1 MIKQSKIN
9 ELTDISKQIK
19 KALKSKPKNEKLLVN
34 ILNSTTNSERQI
46 IRTIYKRLY
55 NKPIQNDIKSELNNN
70 FKDFC
75 ISMFD
80 TPYEYDS
87 RELYK
92 ALNSVPINYKVIIEI
107 FTSRNKSHLNIVIQ
121 AYEQF
126 FKISLKE
133 EILKKISNNFSNF
146 LFIIMD
152 TNRSNE
158 KMVSYEDA
166 YNYAKMIK
174 ELDIN
179 IFSNENIFKSLFVE
193 KSRED
198 LVLISRAFFEL
209 YKINLYK
216 HLKNLN
222 NKDSE
227 ENNKK
232 LMKGILFFQISPSEW
247 FCKKIKKAISGL
259 KTDFNQLNRILI
271 YRANIDIGDI
281 CKYYLLDKGN
291 ELYKDIRSLTDDSYG
306 EALVNLCL
314 Q

>member
-1 MIKQSKIN
+1 
-9 ELTDISKQIK
+9 
-19 KALKSKPKNEKLLVN
+19 
-34 ILNSTTNSERQI
+34 
-46 IRTIYKRLY
+46 
-55 NKPIQNDIKSELNNN
+55 
-70 FKDFC
+70 
-75 ISMFD
+75 
-80 TPYEYDS
+80 
-87 RELYK
+87 
-92 ALNSVPINYKVIIEI
+92 
-107 FTSRNKSHLNIVIQ
+107 
-121 AYEQF
+121 
-126 FKISLKE
+126 
-133 EILKKISNNFSNF
+133 
-146 LFIIMD
+146 MD

-179 IFSNENIFKSLFVE
+179 IFSNENIFKSLFIE

-222 NKDSE
+222 NKASE